1 MYITLMNTAL
11 LRDAGAACAGC
22 CPAGRGGNKT
32 PLVFA
37 PGCSGR
43 GSDLADADLVSVINF
58 TAMGNCPC
66 RFLSLLQLGS
76 GRGRVAWGFANSLLG
91 GLPDLC
97 DLSCSESQSFHG
109 MDDSVPL
116 FALQPLWA
124 VIVPD

>member
-1 MYITLMNTAL
+1 
-11 LRDAGAACAGC
+11 
-22 CPAGRGGNKT
+22 
-32 PLVFA
+32 
-37 PGCSGR
+37 
-43 GSDLADADLVSVINF
+43 
-58 TAMGNCPC
+58 MGNCLC